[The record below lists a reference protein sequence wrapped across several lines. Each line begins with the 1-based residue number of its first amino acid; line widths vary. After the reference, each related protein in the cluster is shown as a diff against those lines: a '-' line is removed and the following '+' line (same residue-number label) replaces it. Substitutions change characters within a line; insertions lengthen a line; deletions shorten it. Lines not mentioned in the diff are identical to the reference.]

1 MLKDDG
7 FIPRKEE
14 ETGPNGRF
22 FKSADG
28 FAEDPQVLAL
38 IRRVKEKDEVAF
50 KELVERYKTQVA
62 GLAFK
67 MVGDYEDAKDI
78 SQIVFVKTFYNLKR
92 FDPKKKF
99 STWLFR
105 ITVNAAIDYWRRYK
119 KHKHEDLEEA
129 EARPAEPGLT
139 PEAAYFRKDA
149 TERIKKALEVLSPKQ
164 RSIFVLRDMEGL
176 DISEVATIVNM
187 PQVTVRWYLHRARIQ
202 LRGELARRL
211 KAAGASKKKA

>member
-7 FIPRKEE
+7 QVPRKEE
-14 ETGPNGRF
+14 ETGPNGHF
-22 FKSADG
+22 SKSTGG
-28 FAEDPQVLAL
+28 FSEDPQVLAL
-38 IRRVKEKDEVAF
+38 IRRVKAKDEAAF
-50 KELVERYKTQVA
+50 KELVEKYKTQVA

-78 SQIVFVKTFYNLKR
+78 SQIVFVKTFYNLKS

-119 KHKHEDLEEA
+119 KHRHEDLEEVESDA
-129 EARPAEPGLT
+129 ETGLT
-139 PEAAYFRKDA
+139 PEAVYFRKDA
-149 TERIKKALEVLSPKQ
+149 TERIKKALEVLGPKQ

-176 DISEVATIVNM
+176 DITEVATIMNM
-187 PQVTVRWYLHRARIQ
+187 PSVTVRWYLHRARIK

-211 KAAGASKKKA
+211 RAAGGKKKSQQ

>member
-1 MLKDDG
+1 MLKEDG
-7 FIPRKEE
+7 LVPRKEE

-22 FKSADG
+22 AKSTGG
-28 FAEDPQVLAL
+28 FSEDPQVLAL
-38 IRRVKEKDEVAF
+38 IRRVKEKDEAAF
-50 KELVERYKTQVA
+50 KELVEKYKTQVA

-92 FDPKKKF
+92 FDQKKKF

-119 KHKHEDLEEA
+119 KHRHEDLDEA
-129 EARPAEPGLT
+129 ESDAETGLT
-139 PEAAYFRKDA
+139 PEAVYFRKDA

-176 DISEVATIVNM
+176 DITEVATIMNM
-187 PQVTVRWYLHRARIQ
+187 PPVTVRWYLHRARIQ
-202 LRGELARRL
+202 LRGELARKL
-211 KAAGASKKKA
+211 KTAGTQKKKAK

>member
-7 FIPRKEE
+7 LDPRKGGE
-14 ETGPNGRF
+14 GPNGRF

-28 FAEDPQVLAL
+28 FAEDAQVLAL
-38 IRRVKEKDEVAF
+38 IARVKEKDEAAF

-62 GLAFK
+62 ALAFK

-78 SQIVFVKTFYNLKR
+78 CQIVFVKTFYNLKR

-99 STWLFR
+99 STWLYR
-105 ITVNAAIDYWRRYK
+105 ITVNSAIDYWRRYR

-129 EARPAEPGLT
+129 EVRPLAAGAT
-139 PEAAYFRKDA
+139 PEAVYLRKDA
-149 TERIKKALEVLSPKQ
+149 ADRIRKALEVLGPKQ

-176 DISEVATIVNM
+176 EIGEVATIMNM
-187 PQVTVRWYLHRARIQ
+187 PQVTVRWYLHLARTRV
-202 LRGELARRL
+202 RGELARRL
-211 KAAGASKKKA
+211 RAAGAKKKA

>member
-1 MLKDDG
+1 MHKDDG
-7 FIPRKEE
+7 LEPRKEGE
-14 ETGPNGRF
+14 GPNGRF
-22 FKSADG
+22 AKSAG
-28 FAEDPQVLAL
+28 EFSEDPQVLAL
-38 IRRVKEKDEVAF
+38 IARVKQKDEAAF

-78 SQIVFVKTFYNLKR
+78 SQIVFVKTFYNLKS

-129 EARPAEPGLT
+129 EGTPIGVGLS
-139 PEAAYFRKDA
+139 PEAVYFRKDA
-149 TERIKKALEVLSPKQ
+149 SERIKKALEVLSPKQ

-176 DISEVATIVNM
+176 DITEVATIMNM
-187 PQVTVRWYLHRARIQ
+187 PQVTVRWYLHRSRIK
-202 LRGELARRL
+202 LRSELARRL
-211 KAAGASKKKA
+211 RAAGGKKKKA

>member
-7 FIPRKEE
+7 LEPRKEE
-14 ETGPNGRF
+14 EGPNGRF
-22 FKSADG
+22 AKSAG
-28 FAEDPQVLAL
+28 EFSEDPQVLAL
-38 IRRVKEKDEVAF
+38 IARVKEKDEAAF

-78 SQIVFVKTFYNLKR
+78 SQIVFVKTFYNLKS

-129 EARPAEPGLT
+129 EGSPLGVGLS
-139 PEAAYFRKDA
+139 PEAVYFRKDA

-176 DISEVATIVNM
+176 DITEVATIMNI
-187 PQVTVRWYLHRARIQ
+187 PQVTVRWYLHRARVK
-202 LRGELARRL
+202 LRSELARRL
-211 KAAGASKKKA
+211 KAAGAKKKA

>member
-1 MLKDDG
+1 MLKDNG
-7 FIPRKEE
+7 FIPRKDDGLE
-14 ETGPNGRF
+14 PNQRVS
-22 FKSADG
+22 KTADG

-38 IRRVKEKDEVAF
+38 IRRVKERDETAF
-50 KELVERYKTQVA
+50 QELVERYRTQVA
-62 GLAFK
+62 ALAFK

-92 FDPKKKF
+92 FDPKKRF
-99 STWLFR
+99 STWLYR

-119 KHKHEDLEEA
+119 KHRHEDLEEA
-129 EARPAEPGLT
+129 EARPVEAGRT
-139 PEAAYFRKDA
+139 PEGVFLRKDA

-176 DISEVATIVNM
+176 EIAEIATIM
-187 PQVTVRWYLHRARIQ
+187 DIPQVTVRWYLHRARIR

-211 KAAGASKKKA
+211 RAVSAKR